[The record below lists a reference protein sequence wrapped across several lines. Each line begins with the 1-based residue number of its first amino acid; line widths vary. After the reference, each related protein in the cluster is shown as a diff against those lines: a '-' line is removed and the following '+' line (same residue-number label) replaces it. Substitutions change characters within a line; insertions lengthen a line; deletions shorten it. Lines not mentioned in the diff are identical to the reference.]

1 MSIIRPEEP
10 SDRAAIYAVNRAAFG
25 QDDEAELVDRL
36 REDGLVIA
44 SLVACEGANGEI
56 TGHILFSEL
65 PIETGTRTIP
75 GGIRG
80 AALAPM
86 AVLPAFQRRG
96 VGSALVRA
104 GLEACRDLGIE
115 AVVVLGHP
123 DYYPRFGFSA
133 ETAKHLRAPYS
144 GEAFMALELT
154 PGVLQG
160 VDGTVRYP
168 PALGGEG

>member
-1 MSIIRPEEP
+1 MSVVRPEEP
-10 SDRAAIYAVNRAAFG
+10 GDRAAIYAVNRAAFG

-44 SLVACEGANGEI
+44 SLVACEGADGEI

-65 PIETGTRTIP
+65 PIDTETRTI
-75 GGIRG
+75 R
-80 AALAPM
+80 ATALAPM

-104 GLEACRDLGIE
+104 GLEACRDRGIE

-123 DYYPRFGFSA
+123 EYYPRFGFSA
-133 ETAKHLRAPYS
+133 ETAKCLRAPYS

-154 PGVLQG
+154 PGVLQD
-160 VDGTVRYP
+160 VDATVRYP

>member
-1 MSIIRPEEP
+1 MSVIRPEEP
-10 SDRAAIYAVNRAAFG
+10 GDRAAIQAVNAAAFG
-25 QDDEAELVDRL
+25 QDDEADLVDRL
-36 REDGLVIA
+36 RQDGLVIA
-44 SLVACEGANGEI
+44 SLVAVEGTTGEI
-56 TGHILFSEL
+56 VGHILFSDL
-65 PIETGTRTIP
+65 PIETDTRTI
-75 GGIRG
+75 RA

-86 AVLPAFQRRG
+86 AVLPAFQRQG

-104 GLEACRDLGIE
+104 GLEACRGLGIE

-133 ETAKHLRAPYS
+133 ETAKRLRAPYA

-160 VDGTVRYP
+160 IDATLRYP